1 MCTELIGRVKVVY
14 KDELYRE
21 GNLKRRVLRTILE
34 QVLREYNQ
42 SIITMEAIVSDGK
55 SEEVRE
61 RAKTTIANLSERR
74 FNLVNYIKRLD

>member
-1 MCTELIGRVKVVY
+1 MCIELIDRLKVVY

-21 GNLKRRVLRTILE
+21 GNLKRSVLRTILE

-42 SIITMEAIVSDGK
+42 SIIAMEAIVSDGK